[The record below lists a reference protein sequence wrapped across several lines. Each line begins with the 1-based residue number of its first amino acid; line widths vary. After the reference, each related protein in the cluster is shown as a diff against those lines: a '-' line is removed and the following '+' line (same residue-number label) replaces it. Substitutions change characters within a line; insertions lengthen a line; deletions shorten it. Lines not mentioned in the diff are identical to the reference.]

1 VNGINEVLSELKLP
15 QLKLTEPSM
24 KPFLKYF
31 KYETETSS
39 CKNIAFVSDSIYA
52 NLIRG
57 SAVNTPWNVIWVP
70 MEESFNN
77 AFDTDKFNEI
87 MWGVLETVFVN
98 HCYNIDDSEDVVDSL
113 MDDCEGSAAKTQ
125 RINLTRARTV
135 KDIKSVR
142 LAAEKV
148 KSIKRVVRDIW

>member
-1 VNGINEVLSELKLP
+1 MEKINKIFYVDP
-15 QLKLTEPSM
+15 LTMSDTEM
-24 KPFLKYF
+24 KPFLKYLKF
-31 KYETETSS
+31 ETETSS
-39 CKNIAFVSDSIYA
+39 NKNAAFVNDSIYA

-87 MWGVLETVFVN
+87 MWGVLESVFVN
-98 HCYNIDDSEDVVDSL
+98 HCYNIDDSEDVVDDL
-113 MDDCEGSAAKTQ
+113 LDDCEESQAKTQ

-135 KDIKSVR
+135 KDIKSVQ